1 MLLELDSAA
10 AMGTEVML
18 ELGAISIRGASVRMF
33 KHLHNNDGE
42 DGSFG
47 GNEMPRILHVGEIE
61 HLNVAGN

>member
-18 ELGAISIRGASVRMF
+18 ELGAISMRGVWVRMS
-33 KHLHNNDGE
+33 KHLHNSDSE
-42 DGSFG
+42 DGSSG